1 MSPKFKDKFTGVSA
15 HLLSSIS
22 LTHGASNSY
31 ISLAIQGRGIT
42 SGKTKKTDALLRAV
56 NILLSRHPTESPR
69 RNQTVSN

>member
-56 NILLSRHPTESPR
+56 NILIFVQASHRVTSQKPDGF
-69 RNQTVSN
+69 

>member
-22 LTHGASNSY
+22 LTHDDSNSY

-42 SGKTKKTDALLRAV
+42 SGKTKKTDAFLHAV
-56 NILLSRHPTESPR
+56 NILIFVQASHRVTLQKPDGF
-69 RNQTVSN
+69 